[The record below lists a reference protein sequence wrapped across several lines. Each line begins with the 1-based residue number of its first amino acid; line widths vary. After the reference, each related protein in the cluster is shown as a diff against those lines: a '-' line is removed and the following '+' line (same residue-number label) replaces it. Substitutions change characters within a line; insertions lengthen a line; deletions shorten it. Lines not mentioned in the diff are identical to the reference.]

1 MNRVL
6 KSYQI
11 EHNKKAYPCG
21 TRVELTADMAGESIR
36 KGTCGT
42 VVLVDDI
49 GSIHVEWDNGRTLA
63 LIPGEDSF
71 RRFEEREVQLLK
83 PENPSCARKAKTKIR
98 DNHSR

>member
-1 MNRVL
+1 MNGVL
-6 KSYQI
+6 KPNQI
-11 EHNKKAYPCG
+11 EHYKKAYSCG
-21 TRVELTADMAGESIR
+21 TRVELTADMTGESIR

-42 VVLVDDI
+42 VTLVDDI

-71 RRFEEREVQLLK
+71 RRIEERKAQPLK
-83 PENPSCARKAKTKIR
+83 PENPSCARKEKTKLR